1 MSPSQ
6 LNYLLQEYGLVSGCG
21 IDALGIVLVIP
32 MGLSIFVTKYFH
44 MTKLK
49 NE

>member
-6 LNYLLQEYGLVSGCG
+6 SIYLLQEYGVVSGCG

-32 MGLSIFVTKYFH
+32 MGLSIFVTLYFH
-44 MTKLK
+44 IRI
-49 NE
+49 E